1 MKKKNLGRLI
11 AVAGAVA
18 IAAGTLTACGS
29 NSGSTNETTT
39 VAETES
45 TTVVETTEA
54 NSTDKKA
61 ELEKLAKFKDDHPE
75 LKNVMHELYGA
86 MDKSLETNMN
96 AAYTKTQ
103 ERFKTDSALMKEILG
118 TSDEKVNEITET
130 LSLAVEAF
138 NTDIR
143 VTQNM
148 IYNDDTDDAG
158 KTTEG
163 KSTSEQREKMK
174 SDINAIISDQESSKY
189 LTKFNMIFREEMASA
204 FVNIRKE
211 RQDEFT
217 KIFDANNISEDVREE
232 IGTHIRDN
240 IKLLNSEI
248 SLMFLANAPEL
259 PDDEGQAVDDI
270 NKFKEEH
277 ADLKPVMD
285 ELVAL
290 MDTELKAEMP
300 NAQKAINDDVD
311 EILKKAAERN
321 NASEETTKKVNDYIS
336 DIFKKLDSDVK
347 KSQGMLKAEVFGEAA
362 EAVEVAEVLT
372 VADFIRANSDA
383 EALLDD
389 FMHVLNIVIKKNL
402 MSYYSTVDSKIMA
415 GTKDIFEKNNV
426 SKEDRLAIINL
437 LERTLLNIN
446 MDVMEVLTDAE

>member
-54 NSTDKKA
+54 NSTGKNV

-130 LSLAVEAF
+130 LSIAVEAF

-174 SDINAIISDQESSKY
+174 SDIDAIISDQESSKY

-204 FVNIRKE
+204 FDNIRKE

-232 IGTHIRDN
+232 IETHIRDN

-259 PDDEGQAVDDI
+259 PDDERQAVDDI

-362 EAVEVAEVLT
+362 EAVEVEDVLT

>member
-1 MKKKNLGRLI
+1 
-11 AVAGAVA
+11 
-18 IAAGTLTACGS
+18 
-29 NSGSTNETTT
+29 
-39 VAETES
+39 
-45 TTVVETTEA
+45 
-54 NSTDKKA
+54 
-61 ELEKLAKFKDDHPE
+61 
-75 LKNVMHELYGA
+75 
-86 MDKSLETNMN
+86 
-96 AAYTKTQ
+96 
-103 ERFKTDSALMKEILG
+103 
-118 TSDEKVNEITET
+118 
-130 LSLAVEAF
+130 
-138 NTDIR
+138 
-143 VTQNM
+143 
-148 IYNDDTDDAG
+148 
-158 KTTEG
+158 
-163 KSTSEQREKMK
+163 
-174 SDINAIISDQESSKY
+174 
-189 LTKFNMIFREEMASA
+189 MASA
-204 FVNIRKE
+204 FDNIRKE

-217 KIFDANNISEDVREE
+217 KIFDANNVSEDLREE

-259 PDDEGQAVDDI
+259 PDDERQAVDDI

>member
-1 MKKKNLGRLI
+1 
-11 AVAGAVA
+11 
-18 IAAGTLTACGS
+18 
-29 NSGSTNETTT
+29 
-39 VAETES
+39 
-45 TTVVETTEA
+45 
-54 NSTDKKA
+54 
-61 ELEKLAKFKDDHPE
+61 
-75 LKNVMHELYGA
+75 
-86 MDKSLETNMN
+86 
-96 AAYTKTQ
+96 
-103 ERFKTDSALMKEILG
+103 
-118 TSDEKVNEITET
+118 
-130 LSLAVEAF
+130 
-138 NTDIR
+138 
-143 VTQNM
+143 M

-158 KTTEG
+158 KATEG

-174 SDINAIISDQESSKY
+174 SDIDAIISDQESSKY
-189 LTKFNMIFREEMASA
+189 LTKFNMIFREEIASA
-204 FVNIRKE
+204 FDNIRKN

-259 PDDEGQAVDDI
+259 PDDERQAVDDI

-347 KSQGMLKAEVFGEAA
+347 KSQGMMKAEVFGEAA

>member
-1 MKKKNLGRLI
+1 M
-11 AVAGAVA
+11 
-18 IAAGTLTACGS
+18 
-29 NSGSTNETTT
+29 
-39 VAETES
+39 
-45 TTVVETTEA
+45 
-54 NSTDKKA
+54 
-61 ELEKLAKFKDDHPE
+61 P
-75 LKNVMHELYGA
+75 
-86 MDKSLETNMN
+86 
-96 AAYTKTQ
+96 
-103 ERFKTDSALMKEILG
+103 
-118 TSDEKVNEITET
+118 
-130 LSLAVEAF
+130 
-138 NTDIR
+138 
-143 VTQNM
+143 
-148 IYNDDTDDAG
+148 
-158 KTTEG
+158 
-163 KSTSEQREKMK
+163 
-174 SDINAIISDQESSKY
+174 
-189 LTKFNMIFREEMASA
+189 
-204 FVNIRKE
+204 
-211 RQDEFT
+211 
-217 KIFDANNISEDVREE
+217 
-232 IGTHIRDN
+232 
-240 IKLLNSEI
+240 
-248 SLMFLANAPEL
+248 PEL
-259 PDDEGQAVDDI
+259 PDDERQAVDDI
-270 NKFKEEH
+270 KKFKEEH

-389 FMHVLNIVIKKNL
+389 FMRVLNRVIKKNL

>member
-18 IAAGTLTACGS
+18 IAAGTLTACGT

-130 LSLAVEAF
+130 LSMAVEAF

-204 FVNIRKE
+204 FDNIRKE

-248 SLMFLANAPEL
+248 TLMFLANAP
-259 PDDEGQAVDDI
+259 
-270 NKFKEEH
+270 
-277 ADLKPVMD
+277 
-285 ELVAL
+285 
-290 MDTELKAEMP
+290 
-300 NAQKAINDDVD
+300 
-311 EILKKAAERN
+311 
-321 NASEETTKKVNDYIS
+321 
-336 DIFKKLDSDVK
+336 
-347 KSQGMLKAEVFGEAA
+347 
-362 EAVEVAEVLT
+362 
-372 VADFIRANSDA
+372 
-383 EALLDD
+383 
-389 FMHVLNIVIKKNL
+389 
-402 MSYYSTVDSKIMA
+402 
-415 GTKDIFEKNNV
+415 GTA
-426 SKEDRLAIINL
+426 R
-437 LERTLLNIN
+437 R
-446 MDVMEVLTDAE
+446 

>member
-1 MKKKNLGRLI
+1 
-11 AVAGAVA
+11 
-18 IAAGTLTACGS
+18 
-29 NSGSTNETTT
+29 
-39 VAETES
+39 
-45 TTVVETTEA
+45 
-54 NSTDKKA
+54 
-61 ELEKLAKFKDDHPE
+61 
-75 LKNVMHELYGA
+75 
-86 MDKSLETNMN
+86 
-96 AAYTKTQ
+96 
-103 ERFKTDSALMKEILG
+103 
-118 TSDEKVNEITET
+118 
-130 LSLAVEAF
+130 
-138 NTDIR
+138 
-143 VTQNM
+143 
-148 IYNDDTDDAG
+148 
-158 KTTEG
+158 
-163 KSTSEQREKMK
+163 
-174 SDINAIISDQESSKY
+174 
-189 LTKFNMIFREEMASA
+189 
-204 FVNIRKE
+204 
-211 RQDEFT
+211 
-217 KIFDANNISEDVREE
+217 
-232 IGTHIRDN
+232 
-240 IKLLNSEI
+240 
-248 SLMFLANAPEL
+248 
-259 PDDEGQAVDDI
+259 
-270 NKFKEEH
+270 
-277 ADLKPVMD
+277 MD